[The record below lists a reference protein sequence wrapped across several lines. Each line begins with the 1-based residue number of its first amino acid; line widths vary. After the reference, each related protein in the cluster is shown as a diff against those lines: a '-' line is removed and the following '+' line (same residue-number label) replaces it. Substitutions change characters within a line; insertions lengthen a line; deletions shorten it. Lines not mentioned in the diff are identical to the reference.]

1 MTVHPDPPGPGQ
13 ESVWSYPRPAIAERC
28 SRHIRIVHRGRIIAD
43 TMASIRTLETSHP
56 PSYYI
61 PLPDIMPGALQP
73 STQRSFCEWKGDAAY
88 FDLVV
93 DGARLRNVAWSLKH
107 PLIFYFSLLGECFD
121 RRDSR
126 AFTAF
131 VPEKLL
137 VFQSSNNIN
146 SYNQITRGVL
156 SY

>member
-1 MTVHPDPPGPGQ
+1 MIGQ
-13 ESVWSYPRPAIAERC
+13 GGGKRPKPMININGGMIAK
-28 SRHIRIVHRGRIIAD
+28 GR
-43 TMASIRTLETSHP
+43 R
-56 PSYYI
+56 
-61 PLPDIMPGALQP
+61 
-73 STQRSFCEWKGDAAY
+73 K
-88 FDLVV
+88 
-93 DGARLRNVAWSLKH
+93 LKH
-107 PLIFYFSLLGECFD
+107 PLIFYFGLLGECFD

>member
-1 MTVHPDPPGPGQ
+1 MPFAAK
-13 ESVWSYPRPAIAERC
+13 PR
-28 SRHIRIVHRGRIIAD
+28 H
-43 TMASIRTLETSHP
+43 
-56 PSYYI
+56 
-61 PLPDIMPGALQP
+61 
-73 STQRSFCEWKGDAAY
+73 
-88 FDLVV
+88 
-93 DGARLRNVAWSLKH
+93 LKH
-107 PLIFYFSLLGECFD
+107 PLIFYFGLLGECFD

-137 VFQSSNNIN
+137 VFQSSNNIS

>member
-1 MTVHPDPPGPGQ
+1 MDRASGTIDL
-13 ESVWSYPRPAIAERC
+13 AN
-28 SRHIRIVHRGRIIAD
+28 GRYGEVR
-43 TMASIRTLETSHP
+43 MASPVPFTQKRTVVIRAKVMESKRIYRDIEISSDSTLEDLALATVEAFGWDCDHCYGFYSHLGQ
-56 PSYYI
+56 S
-61 PLPDIMPGALQP
+61 LHD
-73 STQRSFCEWKGDAAY
+73 SKEAY
-88 FDLVV
+88 E
-93 DGARLRNVAWSLKH
+93 LKH
-107 PLIFYFSLLGECFD
+107 PLIFYFGLLGECFD

>member
-1 MTVHPDPPGPGQ
+1 MGLVVAMACVTWRGPVSMQPKTSSMAIVRAQIGFT
-13 ESVWSYPRPAIAERC
+13 EAKGWNHNRRIAE
-28 SRHIRIVHRGRIIAD
+28 
-43 TMASIRTLETSHP
+43 ML
-56 PSYYI
+56 PS
-61 PLPDIMPGALQP
+61 
-73 STQRSFCEWKGDAAY
+73 S
-88 FDLVV
+88 
-93 DGARLRNVAWSLKH
+93 ARKLKH
-107 PLIFYFSLLGECFD
+107 PLIFYFGLLGECFD